1 MVKRRDQTTK
11 PNKSQMWWRHARRA
25 LCLARR
31 LMGVQLIAT
40 YLLIA
45 LVYLFAPDHSNAAQ

>member
-1 MVKRRDQTTK
+1 
-11 PNKSQMWWRHARRA
+11 
-25 LCLARR
+25 
-31 LMGVQLIAT
+31 MGVQLIAT

>member
-1 MVKRRDQTTK
+1 MKRRDQTTK